1 MLINL
6 KIGQHYKVE
15 NKMTGIH
22 CDTGTAR
29 IFEKKDYAFP
39 IVSITDDS
47 VIVKYL
53 DENFQFEYGHAR
65 HNFRKALTSKDIRQ
79 YIVLEYITGSNAY
92 GTNVPTSDTD
102 YKAVFIF
109 PEYYYSMFDFN
120 PDWEE
125 IKEKNMETN
134 EETTYYS
141 MRKFISLLAVNN
153 PNMLEVFDIPKDC
166 LVYKHPGMDTLL
178 SKPELFLSKLCYK
191 AFLGYGES
199 QIRKADGQDKL
210 NNWEKEKME
219 RKGPL
224 DFCYT
229 FIGQGSIPI
238 EDWLAERGMEQR
250 FCALNAV
257 EHMRD
262 MYGVYYDELAHTIVY
277 LKEVIDG
284 VRDMNSFRNN
294 KICTQTLSRIVQP
307 PLTEHERHI
316 LRYMDNA
323 EDVLK
328 LVREAAANRG
338 ESMLGYKG
346 IVLDDS
352 DTIRL
357 SDTPKGAEP
366 MCYMSYNKDGFMS
379 HCKLYNRYM
388 TWKRERNEARWTDVE
403 GHNQKIDGKNM
414 LHCMRL
420 IYMSEDIAAGRG
432 IIVRRPEA
440 EYLKSIRYGKVEL
453 NLLMDTAA
461 QKLKDLGEAFEK
473 SGLMNEPDADEIAA
487 IYEDTIYAIERLDA
501 IEHETNK

>member
-6 KIGQHYKVE
+6 KIGEFYKVE
-15 NKMTGIH
+15 NKMSALCVT
-22 CDTGTAR
+22 DDSTR
-29 IFEKKDYAFP
+29 VFEKKDYAFP
-39 IVSITDDS
+39 ITDILDGF
-47 VIVKYL
+47 VYVDYLGDKYR
-53 DENFQFEYGHAR
+53 FEYGHAR
-65 HNFRKALTSKDIRQ
+65 HNFRKALTSKDIEQ
-79 YIVLEYITGSNAY
+79 YIVLKYITGSRAY

-109 PEYYYSMFDFN
+109 PDSYYSMFDFN

-153 PNMLEVFDIPKDC
+153 PNMLEVFDIPDDC
-166 LVYKHPGMDTLL
+166 LVYKHPEMDILL
-178 SKPELFLSKLCYK
+178 KRPEVFLSKLCYK

-229 FIGQGSIPI
+229 FVGQGSVPI
-238 EDWLAERGMEQR
+238 EQWLSERGMEQR

-262 MYGVYYDELAHTIVY
+262 MYGVYYDRLAHTIVY
-277 LKEVIDG
+277 LKEIIEGARPATDIKDNDV
-284 VRDMNSFRNN
+284 VRGYLGELNGGMFSAYFADDPER
-294 KICTQTLSRIVQP
+294 TLEWVKS
-307 PLTEHERHI
+307 HG
-316 LRYMDNA
+316 
-323 EDVLK
+323 LK
-328 LVREAAANRG
+328 
-338 ESMLGYKG
+338 MLGYKG

-357 SDTPKGAEP
+357 SKTPKDAVP

-388 TWKRERNEARWTDVE
+388 TWRRERNEARWIDVE

-453 NLLMDTAA
+453 NKLMDDAA
-461 QKLKDLGEAFEK
+461 QKLKDLGTAFEQAD
-473 SGLMNEPDADEIAA
+473 LMDEPDSDKVAELYNDTVFAVNNYIAGLS
-487 IYEDTIYAIERLDA
+487 IHR
-501 IEHETNK
+501 